1 MTIRA
6 KLISLFW
13 SSDFWVGFGA
23 AALYIIAAPDQ
34 VTLIAAKD
42 ILSICVSVLAI
53 VFSVFFAAVAIVMTA
68 GDNEFVLFLEK
79 KGMYTHIIWTF
90 QATLVLLLVALIA
103 SISFYI
109 ALLLT
114 PNPEL
119 DSTLS
124 VSKCCWPPSF
134 SWQRGLYLQRTTH
147 PMMRSDMP
155 LIEPNLSRYRGMA
168 NPQKARRK
176 YLLIRIKL
184 RRVTDSKADN

>member
-124 VSKCCWPPSF
+124 VSKWLLAPLLFMAAWAIFAAYNSSHDAIRYATYRAQF
-134 SWQRGLYLQRTTH
+134 VQIQRNGESTK
-147 PMMRSDMP
+147 S
-155 LIEPNLSRYRGMA
+155 EEEVSSNK
-168 NPQKARRK
+168 NK
-176 YLLIRIKL
+176 
-184 RRVTDSKADN
+184 VTKGNGQ